1 MMSLRAVLCLTF
13 ILFVIGCGDDEVDQK
28 ACLTCG
34 AGLVCDP
41 ATGTCVTAGGKC
53 TSSKC
58 GAHASCGS
66 GNTCAC
72 DQGWYDCNKDLQT
85 QGGNGCESSK
95 SCSSSGCSPTTKNA
109 CSDANHYCKAGTC
122 TACPG
127 GTYNCDGI
135 NDCESSK
142 SCSSSG
148 CSPTTKN
155 ACTDM
160 NHYCKAGTCTKCATG
175 KYNCDGIKECESST
189 PCGISTKCDK
199 TCMDAT
205 EYHCIKNPAK
215 KNRCEACL
223 MDAHCK
229 NNPRSD
235 GPFCD
240 TSDLAGTGF
249 SFCICKSNA
258 DCASS
263 TVGKICKAASG
274 TSNPKLK
281 GCTCSTDKD
290 CPVTHAICE
299 GTMFKRCQ
307 KRCTS
312 NADCKRG
319 SIQGTC
325 DTKTGKC
332 SFSSFP

>member
-1 MMSLRAVLCLTF
+1 MMRMRTVLCLTF
-13 ILFVIGCGDDEVDQK
+13 VLCVYGCGDEDDDQK
-28 ACLTCG
+28 ACPTCG

-41 ATGTCVTAGGKC
+41 ATGTCVSAGGQC
-53 TSSKC
+53 TPSKC

-85 QGGNGCESSK
+85 QGGDGCESSK
-95 SCSSSGCSPTTKNA
+95 TCSSGCSPTTKNA
-109 CSDANHYCKAGTC
+109 CGDMNQFCKAG
-122 TACPG
+122 A
-127 GTYNCDGI
+127 
-135 NDCESSK
+135 
-142 SCSSSG
+142 
-148 CSPTTKN
+148 
-155 ACTDM
+155 
-160 NHYCKAGTCTKCATG
+160 CTKCPSG
-175 KYNCDGIKECESST
+175 KYNCDGVGDCESST
-189 PCGISTKCDK
+189 ACGISTKCDK

-205 EYHCIKNPAK
+205 EYHCVKNPAK

-249 SFCICKSNA
+249 TFCICKSNA

-263 TVGKICKAASG
+263 TVGKVCKAASG
-274 TSNPKLK
+274 ASNPKLK

-290 CPVTHAICE
+290 CPATHSICE
-299 GTMFKRCQ
+299 GSMFKRCQ
-307 KRCTS
+307 KHCTS
-312 NADCKRG
+312 NSDCKRG

-332 SFSSFP
+332 SFSSYP